1 MLAEHTP
8 NVMDYGLW
16 GLLAVIVI
24 RELFKLVHSALEF
37 RRNGWHRT
45 GSGLEGAS
53 GPAHNP
59 HGMNPSEL
67 RGHLVEMKDTL
78 KEVRD
83 GQVQGQAQV
92 LAKLDA
98 MTPRR

>member
-37 RRNGWHRT
+37 RRNGR
-45 GSGLEGAS
+45 SGHSPGN
-53 GPAHNP
+53 NP

-67 RGHLVEMKDTL
+67 RGHVTEIKDTL

-83 GQVQGQAQV
+83 ALVQANT
-92 LAKLDA
+92 KLDSLV
-98 MTPRR
+98 TRR